1 MAIPY
6 VAIPQ
11 EELASCLDDM
21 IQAAR
26 DGARVVITRNGR
38 AHAQICQVNPLL
50 TEEAHN
56 AIEELKNFPRIPYVD
71 EATWWYIVKGVH
83 E

>member
-26 DGARVVITRNGR
+26 DGARVVITRNGQ

-56 AIEELKNFPRIPYVD
+56 AIEELKRFPKIEMD
-71 EATWWYIVKGVH
+71 EATWWHIIKGAP